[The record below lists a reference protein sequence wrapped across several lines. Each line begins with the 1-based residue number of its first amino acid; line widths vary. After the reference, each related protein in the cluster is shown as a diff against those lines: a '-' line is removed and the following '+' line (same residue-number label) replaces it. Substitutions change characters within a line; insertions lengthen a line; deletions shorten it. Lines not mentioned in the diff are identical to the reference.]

1 MKKLIY
7 IFSILF
13 ALTAIQSCKKVSIK
27 IDFKSDT
34 QSGNAPLGVT
44 FTDLSTI
51 TSGSIESWQWDFGD
65 HATSTLQNP
74 SHVYAAEG
82 TYNVT
87 LTVSGK
93 GTSGTATKSG
103 YIVVS
108 AQTPATEKII
118 EIKTSFGTMY
128 MWLYKQTP
136 QHRANFLKLADSGY
150 FDNITFHRI
159 IKDFVIQGGD
169 PLSKDS
175 DPSNDGT
182 GGPGYTIPAEFIDSL
197 KHDYGAI
204 GAARDNN
211 PQKASSGSQFYVVTN
226 KAGTHN
232 LDKNY
237 TVFGKLIGGV
247 DIAYTI
253 SKQSKDA
260 NDRPLTNILID
271 VNVIEKTLA
280 QLNAEFNFVP

>member
-27 IDFKSDT
+27 VDFKSDT
-34 QSGNAPLGVT
+34 QSGNAPFAVT

-65 HATSTLQNP
+65 HSTSTLQNP
-74 SHVYAAEG
+74 SHTYTTAG

-87 LTVSGK
+87 LTVTGK
-93 GTSGTATKSG
+93 GASGTTTKTG
-103 YIVVS
+103 YIVVPV
-108 AQTPATEKII
+108 QTAATEKII

-128 MWLYKQTP
+128 MWLYKQTL
-136 QHRANFLKLADSGY
+136 QHRANFLKLADSGF
-150 FDNITFHRI
+150 FDNTTFHRI
-159 IKDFVIQGGD
+159 VKDFVIQGGD
-169 PLSKDS
+169 PNSKDS
-175 DPSNDGT
+175 DPTNDGY
-182 GGPGYTIPAEFIDSL
+182 GGPGYTIPAEFVDSL

-204 GAARDNN
+204 GAARNNN
-211 PQKASSGSQFYVVTN
+211 PLKASNGSQFYVVTN
-226 KAGTHN
+226 KTGDHN

-237 TVFGKLIGGV
+237 TVFGKLISGV

-253 SKQSKDA
+253 SKEPSDG
-260 NDRPLTNILID
+260 NSRPITDIKMD

-280 QLNAEFNFVP
+280 QLKAEFNFVP